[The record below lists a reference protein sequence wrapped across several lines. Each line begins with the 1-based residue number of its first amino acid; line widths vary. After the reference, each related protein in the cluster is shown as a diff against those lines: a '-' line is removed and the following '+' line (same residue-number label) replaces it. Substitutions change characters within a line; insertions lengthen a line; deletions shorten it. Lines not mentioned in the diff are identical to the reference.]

1 MNRQE
6 VPVKVPIRPDIEK
19 FICPDRP
26 GIVYINMSCT
36 QPGITMI
43 LKIPKL
49 PKKQKQQ

>member
-6 VPVKVPIRPDIEK
+6 VPVKVTSRPDIER
-19 FICPDRP
+19 FICPEKP
-26 GIVYINMSCT
+26 GIVYINTSCT